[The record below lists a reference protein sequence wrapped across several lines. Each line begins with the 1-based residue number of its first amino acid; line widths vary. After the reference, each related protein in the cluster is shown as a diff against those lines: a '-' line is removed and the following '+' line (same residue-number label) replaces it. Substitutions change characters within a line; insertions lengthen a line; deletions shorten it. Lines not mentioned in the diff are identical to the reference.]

1 MKKFRRALAILIALA
16 LLVEPCSAA
25 GSVKEVRAAETTT
38 KVYEQMKVR
47 DISVKADGFDKDA
60 IEVGDSGVKL
70 TADVAMD
77 VPEGWAVSE
86 IYLGWYAVKNEDA
99 YESVDKKFDLT
110 SQPEDHVYSLE
121 HNLHKYVKA
130 DIYYLAEVIVKL
142 VPEDGSKVEY
152 TLSGEAAD
160 YYKVATE
167 ANPADFEW
175 EIWDN
180 EFEVDKSL
188 EDTKYT
194 GTADYTILSAAGKD
208 TTAPKLKAL
217 EMNSQGVLGSGVLA
231 EINVTVQEDVS
242 GIAGIEIISMTE
254 DYDMDAFSFYADEME
269 KYTGKQKITIK
280 GESESLKY
288 RASGKYFV
296 AIIMISDYAG
306 NYAEYYI
313 DDNYN
318 YLIYEDYIQNE
329 DGSYDEV
336 THKVKTVKY
345 SVCNGHVYKDS
356 VTKATTTANGSNVK
370 KCKYCDAV
378 KEGSKVTISRIKN
391 VKLSKTSYVYDGKV
405 KKPEVSV
412 YDAKGKEIDSKNY
425 TVTYPSGCK
434 NAGEYKVKIVF
445 KNNYKGTV
453 YKTYTIKPKGTG
465 ISSTTAGTKKFTVK
479 WKKQATQTTGYQIRY
494 STGSSFKSYNSKIV
508 SNKNTT
514 STTIK
519 NLKAGKKYYVKVRT
533 YKTVK
538 VNGESKKIYS
548 AWSDVKTVKTK

>member
-1 MKKFRRALAILIALA
+1 LTEIIIILSLLEAPPFSLSAPIKRIFLTSL
-16 LLVEPCSAA
+16 LLVSELTFSICS
-25 GSVKEVRAAETTT
+25 
-38 KVYEQMKVR
+38 
-47 DISVKADGFDKDA
+47 ISSPF
-60 IEVGDSGVKL
+60 VKL
-70 TADVAMD
+70 FT
-77 VPEGWAVSE
+77 
-86 IYLGWYAVKNEDA
+86 IL
-99 YESVDKKFDLT
+99 
-110 SQPEDHVYSLE
+110 
-121 HNLHKYVKA
+121 
-130 DIYYLAEVIVKL
+130 LAEL
-142 VPEDGSKVEY
+142 
-152 TLSGEAAD
+152 
-160 YYKVATE
+160 
-167 ANPADFEW
+167 
-175 EIWDN
+175 
-180 EFEVDKSL
+180 
-188 EDTKYT
+188 
-194 GTADYTILSAAGKD
+194 
-208 TTAPKLKAL
+208 
-217 EMNSQGVLGSGVLA
+217 
-231 EINVTVQEDVS
+231 
-242 GIAGIEIISMTE
+242 
-254 DYDMDAFSFYADEME
+254 
-269 KYTGKQKITIK
+269 IK
-280 GESESLKY
+280 
-288 RASGKYFV
+288 
-296 AIIMISDYAG
+296 
-306 NYAEYYI
+306 
-313 DDNYN
+313 
-318 YLIYEDYIQNE
+318 
-329 DGSYDEV
+329 
-336 THKVKTVKY
+336 THE
-345 SVCNGHVYKDS
+345 
-356 VTKATTTANGSNVK
+356 KATTTANGSNVK